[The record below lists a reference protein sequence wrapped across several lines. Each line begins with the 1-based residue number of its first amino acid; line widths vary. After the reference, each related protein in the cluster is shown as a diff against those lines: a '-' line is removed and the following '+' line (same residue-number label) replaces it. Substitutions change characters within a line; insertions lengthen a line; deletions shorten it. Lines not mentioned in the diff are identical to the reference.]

1 MRLLVTGGAGFIGHA
16 VVADALAAGWQV
28 RVLDSLRAD
37 VHGAHAGGRSAAIP
51 LTTGDGTLR
60 ATTLRW

>member
-1 MRLLVTGGAGFIGHA
+1 MRLLVTGGAGFIGQA

-28 RVLDSLRAD
+28 RVRDSRRAD
-37 VHGAHAGGRSAAIP
+37 VRGAHAGGLSAATP
-51 LTTGDGTLR
+51 LATGDGILR